1 MSISVRRAS
10 FLRHA
15 IALGI
20 AASIVIGIA
29 DACRAAAHPPANVSE
44 TGWQGELVNRPGC
57 WGLASADNPHSCEAA
72 GLR

>member
-1 MSISVRRAS
+1 
-10 FLRHA
+10 LRHA

-20 AASIVIGIA
+20 AAAIAGGIA

-57 WGLASADNPHSCEAA
+57 WSPAGHDNPHTCEAA